1 MTTFNQ
7 HDQDIPVLTDII
19 DDQEVGD
26 TEETVAVSDAEV
38 LAQIEE
44 EIALRIFAELSVQ
57 IPILIEA
64 ALQKQVPQ
72 AIGAKLQSELMT
84 AFASVVPAATAA
96 ASDQLIISVAQQLAS
111 ELETRLL
118 DQVRVVVA
126 EEFSRLQQ

>member
-7 HDQDIPVLTDII
+7 HDQDIPVLTDIV
-19 DDQEVGD
+19 DDTEVGD
-26 TEETVAVSDAEV
+26 TEDNVAASDAEV

-44 EIALRIFAELSVQ
+44 EITLRIFAELSVQ

-126 EEFSRLQQ
+126 EEFIRLQQ